1 MGLTGCGT
9 ALCIMVVC
17 CDWCIS
23 IRLLFPCTKVSPRR
37 SLVLVQIFS
46 YCGHPRFRYFGSVVP
61 VYVFALSLMWIGEIG
76 RPMQERMKE
85 HDTTRHDSHALRIP
99 RFQSMPTEQDTSR
112 YGTKPNLL
120 TEEAIGT
127 QRKWNRQFTWDSTL
141 EKWCFLIVEAHNKK
155 TSKPTTHEKPA
166 NAWGTGK
173 Q

>member
-1 MGLTGCGT
+1 MWNATFRLLTTSLLRAMGLTGCGT

-76 RPMQERMKE
+76 RPLQERMKE
-85 HDTTRHDSHALRIP
+85 HDGYIRLARTQNSAVSEHANGTGYKPLWNETKFIDRGSHW
-99 RFQSMPTEQDTSR
+99 
-112 YGTKPNLL
+112 YTKKVK
-120 TEEAIGT
+120 EAIHMRLNL
-127 QRKWNRQFTWDSTL
+127 RKMMFSYCGSPQ
-141 EKWCFLIVEAHNKK
+141 
-155 TSKPTTHEKPA
+155 
-166 NAWGTGK
+166 
-173 Q
+173 